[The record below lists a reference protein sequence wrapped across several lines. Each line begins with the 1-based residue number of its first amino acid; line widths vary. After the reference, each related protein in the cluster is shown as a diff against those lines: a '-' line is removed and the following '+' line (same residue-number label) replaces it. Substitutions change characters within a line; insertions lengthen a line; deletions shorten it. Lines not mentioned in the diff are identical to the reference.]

1 MMQPLELRIPPPLAA
16 ALIAAAMWGLSSIT
30 ARIDISTPA
39 RVIASAILAVM
50 GIAIAFAGVVEFRRA
65 QTTVSPLNPRAAS
78 RLVTSGIYR
87 FTRNP
92 MYLGLCVVLV
102 AWAVFLSSGWA
113 LLGPLGF
120 VFYITRFQ
128 IAPEERALASL
139 FGNAFADYVAQVRR
153 WI

>member
-1 MMQPLELRIPPPLAA
+1 MMQPLELRIPPPLVV

-50 GIAIAFAGVVEFRRA
+50 GIAIALAGVVEFRRA
-65 QTTVSPLNPRAAS
+65 QTTVSPLNPQAAS

-102 AWAVFLSSGWA
+102 AWAVFLSSAWA

-120 VFYITRFQ
+120 IFYITRFQ
-128 IAPEERALASL
+128 IAPEERALGGL